1 MKEMEFSFKTAART
15 ILTAV
20 IVLARLSVVFKAIIV
35 LLPVALVLLL
45 AFWLYAKF
53 TGKKTKRA
61 EQPLADASSDF
72 FDAFGQ
78 KAGRENPRTGR
89 KPARDVTTKDVDE

>member
-20 IVLARLSVVFKAIIV
+20 IVLA
-35 LLPVALVLLL
+35 
-45 AFWLYAKF
+45 FWLYAKF

-61 EQPLADASSDF
+61 EQPLADSSSDF